1 MGFGIALLGY
11 AFLLLHEM
19 GGAIFAAPLLAYG
32 FFLATRL
39 ESTFLKASIS
49 SLFLFPRAILQV
61 CSIVGIFDMSEIPT
75 LSSITFILHL
85 LAWLFMS
92 FFWLSAVI
100 KIAQSCQ
107 AEKLENQARNRLVF
121 TEIFIA
127 LSLVASLLNMGGLLG
142 NLGFTVNTLQYII
155 QYLVI
160 IVNVLFLHTCFVLI
174 TSEKQYE
181 KDKQELAKEQAK
193 SIEKMQKK
201 RQEAAKK
208 LEERNNRKK

>member
-1 MGFGIALLGY
+1 MGFGIALFGY

-32 FFLATRL
+32 FFLASRL
-39 ESTFLKASIS
+39 ENTFLKASIS
-49 SLFLFPRAILQV
+49 SLFLFPRAILQI
-61 CSIVGIFDMSEIPT
+61 CTIIGICDMTEIPI
-75 LSSITFILHL
+75 LNSVTFILHL

-92 FFWLSAVI
+92 FFWLSAVM
-100 KIAQSCQ
+100 KIAHNCQ

-121 TEIFIA
+121 TVIFIV
-127 LSLVASLLNMGGLLG
+127 LSLVAGILNMGGMLG
-142 NLGFTVNTLQYII
+142 GLGFTVNTLQYIL

-160 IVNVLFLHTCFVLI
+160 IVNILFLHTCFVLI

-193 SIEKMQKK
+193 AMEKAQKDK
-201 RQEAAKK
+201 QEAARK